1 MGKYTQDS
9 RQMSIN
15 TPLGKDVLLLS
26 GFQGTEAISRLF
38 SFELD
43 LLSENNTI
51 SYEDIIGKRVL
62 ITVQLPK
69 GKRYLHGM
77 ICRFSQAAGQE
88 TDGRMRFSQYRATLV
103 PWTWLLTRTT
113 DSRIFQNLS
122 VPEIVEKIFK
132 EKGFT
137 DFSFEVQEQHDKREF
152 CVQYRESDFN
162 FISRLMEEE
171 GIYYY
176 FTHDQNTHTMV
187 IADTPG
193 KHKKLPS
200 SVRHYRVSSVPVGED
215 TISTLAKFQEV
226 QAGKYTLNDFN
237 FEMPNTSLKA
247 SVDSQ
252 QKLGPGEREMY
263 DFPGGYGAK
272 ASGDK
277 LARIRMEEEEAR
289 ITTFRGSG
297 NCREFTSGCR
307 FTLTN
312 AYRQD
317 ISDKEYL
324 LTSVEHI
331 ATQGWEGESEVTYQ
345 NSFTC
350 IPFTVPFRPPLAT
363 AKPSIHGTQTA
374 MVVGK
379 KGDEIYTDKY
389 GRIKVQFH
397 WDREGKK
404 DENASCW
411 MRVGQIWAGQ
421 GWGAVWIPRVGHE
434 VIVSFMEGDPDHPLI
449 TGSVYDSSNMPPY
462 PLPADMNKSTIKSNS
477 TKGGGGFNELR
488 FDDTKGSEEI
498 YLQGQKDWNI
508 LIKNNKDQTIGVN
521 DKLSVGS
528 NQSIIIG
535 INRTESVG
543 KDESI
548 TIGSNKTETVTINK
562 AETIGAAKELSIGG
576 AYQVSVGAAMNETVG
591 GIKAEEI
598 GGNKTVAIAKNSS
611 ENIGGQMS
619 VSVAKDLTEKVGGQH
634 AEQVTKEYSLK
645 AKKITI
651 TADDEITIKTGSAS
665 IVMKK
670 NGDISIE
677 GKKINV
683 KGSGDIIMK
692 GSKILQN

>member
-15 TPLGKDVLLLS
+15 TPLGKDILLLA

-51 SYEDIIGKRVL
+51 SFEDIIGKRVL

-69 GKRYLHGM
+69 GKRYFQGM

-88 TDGRMRFSQYRATLV
+88 ADGRLRLSQYRATMV
-103 PWTWLLTRTT
+103 PWTWLLTRTS
-113 DSRIFQNLS
+113 DARIYQNLS

-132 EKGFT
+132 EKGFS
-137 DFSFEVQEQHDKREF
+137 DFSMEVQEQHDKREF
-152 CVQYRESDFN
+152 CVQYRETDFN
-162 FISRLMEEE
+162 FISRLMEAE

-200 SVRHYRVSSVPVGED
+200 SVRHYRVSGVPVGED
-215 TISTLAKFQEV
+215 TISTLEKFQEV
-226 QAGKYTLNDFN
+226 QAGKYTLNEFN
-237 FEMPNTSLKA
+237 FEIPNTSLKA

-263 DFPGGYGAK
+263 DFPGGYAAK
-272 ASGDK
+272 AAGDK

-289 ITTFRGSG
+289 ITTIRGSG
-297 NCREFTSGCR
+297 NCREFTSGFR

-312 AYRQD
+312 AYRPD

-324 LTSVEHI
+324 LTSVEHK
-331 ATQGWEGESEVTYQ
+331 AAQGWEGDSEVDYQ

-363 AKPSIHGTQTA
+363 LKPCIHGSQTA
-374 MVVGK
+374 IVVGK

-421 GWGAVWIPRVGHE
+421 GWGSVWIPRVGHE
-434 VIVSFMEGDPDHPLI
+434 VIVSFMEGDPDQPLI
-449 TGSVYDSSNMPPY
+449 TGSVYDGTNMPPY

-488 FDDTKGSEEI
+488 FDDTKGAEEV
-498 YLQGQKDWNI
+498 YLQGEKNWNI
-508 LIKNNKDQTIGVN
+508 LIKNDKSQTIGH
-521 DKLSVGS
+521 DETLSVG
-528 NQSIIIG
+528 N
-535 INRTESVG
+535 NRTKDVTKDQSESIGQNKSINVG
-543 KDESI
+543 KDH
-548 TIGSNKTETVTINK
+548 TE
-562 AETIGAAKELSIGG
+562 SIGG
-576 AYQVSVGAAMNETVG
+576 NATIDVAKDKSLT
-591 GIKAEEI
+591 I
-598 GGNKTVAIAKNSS
+598 GGNSTLTISKDSTEQIQGKLDT
-611 ENIGGQMS
+611 
-619 VSVAKDLTEKVGGQH
+619 SVAKEMSITVGKDSTT
-634 AEQVTKEYSLK
+634 QVSGNMGISVDKKLSIQATDSISISSDKEIVLK
-645 AKKITI
+645 AG
-651 TADDEITIKTGSAS
+651 DAS
-665 IVMKK
+665 ITLKSR
-670 NGDISIE
+670 GIS
-677 GKKINV
+677 
-683 KGSGDIIMK
+683 
-692 GSKILQN
+692 

>member
-9 RQMSIN
+9 RQMSID
-15 TPLGKDVLLLS
+15 TPLGKDVLLLA

-51 SYEDIIGKRVL
+51 AFEDIIGKRVL
-62 ITVQLPK
+62 ITVQLTK
-69 GKRYLHGM
+69 GKRHFQGM

-88 TDGRMRFSQYRATLV
+88 TDGRLRLSRYRATFV
-103 PWTWLLTRTT
+103 PWTWLLTRTS
-113 DSRIFQNLS
+113 DSRIYQNLS

-137 DFSFEVQEQHDKREF
+137 DFSMEVQEQHDKREF

-162 FISRLMEEE
+162 FISRLMEDE

-200 SVRHYRVSSVPVGED
+200 SVRHYRVSNVPIGED
-215 TISTLAKFQEV
+215 TISTLEKFQEV

-237 FEMPNTSLKA
+237 FEIPGTSLKA

-263 DFPGGYGAK
+263 DFPGGYSAK

-277 LARIRMEEEEAR
+277 LARIRMEEEEVR
-289 ITTFRGSG
+289 ITTLRGSG
-297 NCREFTSGCR
+297 NCREFTSGFR
-307 FTLTN
+307 FKLTN
-312 AYRQD
+312 AYRPD

-324 LTSVEHI
+324 LTAVEHK
-331 ATQGWEGESEVTYQ
+331 AVQGWEGEGEVDYR

-350 IPFTVPFRPPLAT
+350 IPFTVPFRPPLVT
-363 AKPSIHGTQTA
+363 AKPFIHGTQTA
-374 MVVGK
+374 IVVGK

-421 GWGAVWIPRVGHE
+421 GWGSVWIPRVGHE
-434 VIVSFMEGDPDHPLI
+434 VIVSFMEGDPDQPLI
-449 TGSVYDSSNMPPY
+449 TGSVYDGTNMPPY

-488 FDDTKGSEEI
+488 FDDTKGSEEV

-508 LIKNNKDQTIGVN
+508 LIKNDKSQTIGVD

-528 NQSIIIG
+528 NQSITIG
-535 INRTESVG
+535 VNRTEAVG
-543 KDESI
+543 NDESI
-548 TIGSNKTETVTINK
+548 TIGSNKSETVTINK
-562 AETIGAAKELSIGG
+562 TETIGVAKELTIGG

-598 GGNKTVAIAKNSS
+598 GVNKTVAIAKNSS
-611 ENIGGQMS
+611 ETIGGQMS

-645 AKKITI
+645 AKKITL
-651 TADDEITIKTGSAS
+651 TADDEVTIKTGSAS
-665 IVMKK
+665 IIMKK
-670 NGDISIE
+670 NGDITIK
-677 GKKINV
+677 GGKININ
-683 KGSGDIIMK
+683 GSGDITMK
-692 GSKILQN
+692 GSKIIQN